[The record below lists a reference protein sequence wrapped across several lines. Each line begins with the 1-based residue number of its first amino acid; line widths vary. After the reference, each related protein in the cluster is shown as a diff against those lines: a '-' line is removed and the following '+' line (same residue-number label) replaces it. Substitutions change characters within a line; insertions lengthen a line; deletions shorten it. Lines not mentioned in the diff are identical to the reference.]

1 MFPSFLSISLIY
13 GCKYSM
19 TIIFIAISRKN
30 IQINIITDIE
40 KTYKILDKVI
50 SILKMNNDKYEMHEE
65 DLTELDNFQDIDEN

>member
-1 MFPSFLSISLIY
+1 M
-13 GCKYSM
+13 
-19 TIIFIAISRKN
+19 AISRKN